1 MLLQRWKLLFSNTT
15 FPGTSR
21 SCSTSSFSSLICSIF
36 LRIVNCGSIDS
47 KFLCGLRNTR
57 RERGKAFME
66 CLVQTAIS
74 GFSCLNQI
82 VYLSQIIHSP
92 LTKTGNSDFT
102 WKAWF
107 KYSRENYV
115 FNYSALC
122 GRMISWI
129 QERAWSSLVLFQTPP
144 LIFPL
149 LLFQAFIYTPGFTI
163 LSLNLNTLFQV
174 TRQNCFT
181 WYKQAQV
188 NDFVGCGFSISLD

>member
-1 MLLQRWKLLFSNTT
+1 
-15 FPGTSR
+15 
-21 SCSTSSFSSLICSIF
+21 
-36 LRIVNCGSIDS
+36 
-47 KFLCGLRNTR
+47 
-57 RERGKAFME
+57 ME

-74 GFSCLNQI
+74 GCSCLNQI

-107 KYSRENYV
+107 KYSREDNV

-122 GRMISWI
+122 GRTISWI

-149 LLFQAFIYTPGFTI
+149 LPFQAFIYTPGFTI
-163 LSLNLNTLFQV
+163 LSLNLNTLLQV
-174 TRQNCFT
+174 IRQNCFPC
-181 WYKQAQV
+181 YKQAQV
-188 NDFVGCGFSISLD
+188 NDFAGWGFFHQPGLRTKWWYTLSTPKRYLSECGGEILASIMSLKVHP